1 MHVRAHI
8 SATIRCVPI
17 ATTMTTNHHYHF
29 AQYSNND
36 NNKQQQATTIYYNA
50 MRVCSTHDVSH

>member
-1 MHVRAHI
+1 MHVRTHI
-8 SATIRCVPI
+8 SATIRCAPI

-29 AQYSNND
+29 AHYSNND
-36 NNKQQQATTIYYNA
+36 NKHQKATTIYYNA